1 MPFNDVVPPTFVSKL
16 AAVTVLNVVIPVL
29 LAIIFANAVV
39 LPIAC
44 ANVKF
49 PAPAFKVKLLL
60 PSTSSLKVIPFP
72 VNVGLF
78 AMVTLS
84 L

>member
-1 MPFNDVVPPTFVSKL
+1 MLTLPLIFILLPVAVKL
-16 AAVTVLNVVIPVL
+16 
-29 LAIIFANAVV
+29 FNAVV
-39 LPIAC
+39 LPTFFS
-44 ANVKF
+44 NVKF